1 MHGCAL
7 QEKWCHKIDDF
18 MELTQKHGQIKCLKT
33 VKVNYQTEPGKY
45 YTQLEILSS
54 NNELKAYT
62 THF

>member
-1 MHGCAL
+1 
-7 QEKWCHKIDDF
+7 

-33 VKVNYQTEPGKY
+33 VKVNYYQTEPGKS
-45 YTQLEILSS
+45 YTQLEILIS